1 MAISS
6 GFALLLAASAALNP
20 VTAAPSSKSTLFAS
34 AHVAS
39 QLSSSS
45 AWKLVWRDRMHF
57 LTQILGSRIGANVIQ
72 SQSTTLLSPSPIQ
85 ISLPDQYQNEARL
98 KPPMATS
105 PPKSTVRV
113 HDRRFEMALP
123 SRAWSAIGSRS
134 VATKPSPLSEPS

>member
-6 GFALLLAASAALNP
+6 GFALFLAASAALNP
-20 VTAAPSSKSTLFAS
+20 VAAAPSSKSTLFAS

-39 QLSSSS
+39 QLSSS

-85 ISLPDQYQNEARL
+85 ISLPGQYQNEARL